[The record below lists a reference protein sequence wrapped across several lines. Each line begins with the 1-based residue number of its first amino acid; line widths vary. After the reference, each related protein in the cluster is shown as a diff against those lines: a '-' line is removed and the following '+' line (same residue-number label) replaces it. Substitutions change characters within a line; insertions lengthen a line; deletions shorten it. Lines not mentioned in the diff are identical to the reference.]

1 MLRAA
6 AKSLAVLLVVVIGGL
21 CLLYLASRLSGPSQE
36 EREALA
42 QLDAPPM
49 QEGHNGFAELYAVD
63 LDLPAAERAALL
75 DADVAAF
82 AASPEPGT
90 DAVAAGTPRW
100 RSRRDQMP
108 SLDRGQADDPA
119 WCQLRERDCLTRVRA
134 SPEAYSGMLARQAA
148 LLDRI
153 EALSAYDR
161 FTSPFPRRMDA
172 PLTQYGKMSYLL
184 TRNAGRYV
192 AGETDQAL
200 AGTCSGIAQGKV
212 LVEEGDSLLASM
224 VGANLIR
231 AHVDLLAAMLAEL
244 PRDQPLPATCDDIL
258 AAPLRTQDAF
268 CHVMKSEGR
277 LVVTGPRTM
286 ATTMKGEG
294 IEAALDRMFF
304 DAERSAARM
313 APIFTWSCGDRA
325 AQLIA
330 ADAPLV
336 NPPAA
341 PSPWSLACVSN
352 ITGCIL
358 TDIAAPAYTDY
369 GLRFQDSEAQ
379 LRTLSALLWL
389 RARPGPIDA
398 DALAAL
404 PVDMTSAARPL
415 RLDAE
420 GATLGTPLYSHR
432 EKQSVADDVWRIP
445 LPASRLQPVAASP

>member
-1 MLRAA
+1 MLRAV
-6 AKSLAVLLVVVIGGL
+6 AKSLAVLLVVLIGGL

-36 EREALA
+36 EREALT

-49 QEGHNGFAELYAVD
+49 QGGSNGFADLYTLD
-63 LDLPAAERAALL
+63 LDLPAAQRAALL

-90 DAVAAGTPRW
+90 GAVAAGTPRW
-100 RSRRDQMP
+100 RSRRDVEP
-108 SLDRGQADDPA
+108 SLDRSQADDPA
-119 WCQLRERDCLTRVRA
+119 WCQLREGDCLTRVRA

-161 FTSPFPRRMDA
+161 FTSPFPQRMDA
-172 PLTQYGKMSYLL
+172 PMAQYGKMSYLL

-192 AGETDQAL
+192 AGETEQAL
-200 AGTCSGIAQGKV
+200 AGTCSGIAQGKA
-212 LVEEGDSLLASM
+212 LVEEGESLLAGM

-231 AHVDLLAAMLAEL
+231 AHADLLAAILAEL
-244 PRDQPLPATCDDIL
+244 PRDRPLPATCDDIL

-268 CHVMKSEGR
+268 CHVMKSAGR
-277 LVVTGPRTM
+277 MSMTITRAMTAAKTG
-286 ATTMKGEG
+286 GG
-294 IEAALDRMFF
+294 VEAALDRMFF
-304 DAERSAARM
+304 DGERTAARLAPRFTWPCSQQSAER
-313 APIFTWSCGDRA
+313 
-325 AQLIA
+325 LA
-330 ADAPLV
+330 ADVPV
-336 NPPAA
+336 VDPAR
-341 PSPWSLACVSN
+341 PRSLWSLACVSN
-352 ITGCIL
+352 IAGCIL
-358 TDIAAPAYTDY
+358 ADVPTPTYVDY

-389 RARPGPIDA
+389 RARPGPIEA

-445 LPASRLQPVAASP
+445 LPASRLQPAPAAP